1 MDFILKEG
9 ERLDDLVR
17 DGMKIIQ
24 RPDQFCFSIDSVLLA
39 HFVKIRRGDRIADLG
54 TGTAVIPLLL
64 TAFGAE
70 NVTGIEMNPVTA
82 DMAARSVSGNH
93 REDRIRI
100 TEGDYTRPETLFPS
114 GAFTSVVV
122 NPPYRAAG
130 TGRLSGKAGVV
141 AACHELTASLDDVFR
156 AAQYLLCYGGR
167 LAMVHR
173 ADRLC
178 DLIACGRAHRME
190 AKRLRFV
197 YSHEGEEASRLL
209 CEWKYGGRADVKIG
223 PPLIV
228 HEKDGRYTEEIL
240 RIYGKK

>member
-100 TEGDYTRPETLFPS
+100 TEGDYTRPETL
-114 GAFTSVVV
+114 
-122 NPPYRAAG
+122 
-130 TGRLSGKAGVV
+130 
-141 AACHELTASLDDVFR
+141 
-156 AAQYLLCYGGR
+156 
-167 LAMVHR
+167 
-173 ADRLC
+173 
-178 DLIACGRAHRME
+178 
-190 AKRLRFV
+190 
-197 YSHEGEEASRLL
+197 SRPA
-209 CEWKYGGRADVKIG
+209 RS
-223 PPLIV
+223 PLWW
-228 HEKDGRYTEEIL
+228 
-240 RIYGKK
+240 

>member
-130 TGRLSGKAGVV
+130 TGRLSGKAGVA

-167 LAMVHR
+167 LAWCTAR
-173 ADRLC
+173 TDSAISLP
-178 DLIACGRAHRME
+178 A
-190 AKRLRFV
+190 
-197 YSHEGEEASRLL
+197 
-209 CEWKYGGRADVKIG
+209 GGRTAWRQSGSVSCTAMRERRRLVCSASG
-223 PPLIV
+223 STA
-228 HEKDGRYTEEIL
+228 DGRM
-240 RIYGKK
+240 